1 MQPRWASMV
10 LAVLFLA
17 SAFPFMTSIG
27 DVDRVSIPHVLAPEP
42 SHAGTVFD
50 YILYLDSARTGAD
63 GDGHLTTVEPEG
75 SDSEEA
81 DAADDE
87 GLEFRTD
94 ELDASITIH
103 GEWQSSSNRYGIES
117 YIFLRHRGSNSTAD
131 YQFSL
136 QIEGDSGATEIG
148 VATQDVEGCPAWQT
162 NCGYSTY
169 PIRLKFDAGVSEVVI
184 PAGSRLLLRISAD
197 TTCEGGGGGSIP
209 SLPADCSAQV
219 AWGDIDSS
227 TEYSKMEIRTH
238 ALETSSISLY
248 RDDSTH
254 RYKEE
259 VSEVYPNDDIEYRKL
274 FLSLDIRSAF
284 GVVDL
289 RRVELSLYNPDA
301 GKDLIPSEHRIIDLD
316 NLASQGR
323 SLVYEFNWTYGSNED
338 VGYYTLTA
346 LIRDQRD
353 HQVTIQRTYSD
364 SSVDHPLTITEHGVR
379 SSMTNSSSDL
389 IYIPPGSFT
398 SFGVRLRHVG
408 DLSLTQTVRVN
419 LISVFGSDWTVSV
432 PADEIT
438 LDSAHSSVT
447 REVTL
452 TTPDDLATMP
462 SDQTFRLRFD
472 IYVDDSKVDETWGN
486 WSMQKVDVHAAP
498 VVTLYHDAEFTQP
511 FYNSTRSAEDNQ
523 LANPLPI
530 EAGNTST
537 IHMRVFNAGY
547 DSDPFKIGQIQKP
560 SWANLEF
567 FDSEAGAELP
577 ADDSAIGYSIR
588 ELGRFEAIDIRI
600 RIEALSVES
609 NVLIDDLGFTVS
621 NADNL
626 SYESSIGLQ
635 LQRTYGMFATVV
647 WDNDGDSSLG
657 NVTGI
662 TAGDS
667 SSVAEF
673 RIRATSVRTDDVDI
687 NWNFI
692 RVEDIA
698 ANRNGGDDLTQWDFE
713 YLDATMSDPFD
724 FPLTLSSGSSEE
736 FVVRMRPDS
745 LASAG
750 EHIVVLRFE
759 QADDSTR
766 EFELQVIVDV
776 AIGMPQVR
784 LIQGTANVEV
794 MSGQAMDYEFEIRN
808 DGNAMVIF
816 EVEVEDI
823 PIGWN
828 VEVSPTYIPLDP
840 SEGQA
845 VSISVATAECTRAG
859 VTEQLKIVA
868 KPTISIL
875 GDTTTSY
882 NRSQAYEE
890 ILEIKTMSPTGTD
903 GLRCE
908 LVNPRAETM
917 IFIGAGLLVLVA
929 SVARRGRRP
938 VSPTVVE
945 APVETAVETAAE
957 SEVIDFDQIEASISE
972 IEDFEDLDG

>member
-1 MQPRWASMV
+1 MV
-10 LAVLFLA
+10 LVVLLLT
-17 SAFPFMTSIG
+17 SVFPFVTHLD
-27 DVDRVSIPHVLAPEP
+27 DVDSFSPTHILAPEP
-42 SHAGTVFD
+42 AHASTIFD
-50 YILYLDSARTGAD
+50 YILYLDSPRTGAD

-81 DAADDE
+81 DAAEEE

-94 ELDASITIH
+94 ELDAPLTMH

-131 YQFSL
+131 YLFSL
-136 QIEGDSGATEIG
+136 QIEDDGGATEIG

-169 PIRLKFDAGVSEVVI
+169 PIRLKFDAGISEVVI
-184 PAGSRLLLRISAD
+184 PAGSRLLLRVSAD

-209 SLPADCSAQV
+209 SLPADCTAQV
-219 AWGDIDSS
+219 AWGDIDGS
-227 TEYSKMEIRTH
+227 TEYSKMGVRTH

-248 RDDSTH
+248 RDDSFY
-254 RYKEE
+254 RYKEQ
-259 VSEVYPNDDIEYRKL
+259 VSQVYPNDDLEYRKL

-284 GVVDL
+284 GVADL
-289 RRVELSLYNPDA
+289 RRVEISLYNAEA
-301 GKDLIPSEHRIIDLD
+301 GKDLIPSEHRIVDLD
-316 NLASQGR
+316 TLASQGR
-323 SLVYEFNWTYGSNED
+323 SLIYEFNWTYGSNED

-353 HQVTIQRTYSD
+353 HQVTIQRTYSN
-364 SSVDHPLTITEHGVR
+364 SAVDHPLTVTEHGVR
-379 SSMTNSSSDL
+379 ASMTNTSTD
-389 IYIPPGSFT
+389 IIHIPPGSFT

-408 DLSLTQTVRVN
+408 DLSLTQTVRVEA
-419 LISVFGSDWTVSV
+419 LTQFGSDWTVSV

-438 LDSAHSSVT
+438 LDSSQSSVT

-452 TTPDDLATMP
+452 TTPDDLGTMP
-462 SDQTFRLRFD
+462 ADGKFRLRFD
-472 IYVDDSKVDETWGN
+472 VYVDDSKVDEVWGN
-486 WSMQKVDVHAAP
+486 WTMQKVDVHAAP

-511 FYNSTRSAEDNQ
+511 FYNSTRPDEDNL

-537 IHMRVFNAGY
+537 IHMRIFNAGY

-567 FDSEAGAELP
+567 FDSEAGSELP
-577 ADDSAIGYSIR
+577 ADDSSIGYSVR
-588 ELGRFEAIDIRI
+588 ELGRFESIEIRI

-626 SYESSIGLQ
+626 TYESLIGLQ
-635 LQRTYGMFATVV
+635 LQRTYGMFATVE
-647 WDNDGDSSLG
+647 WDNDADSPVG

-673 RIRATSVRTDDVDI
+673 RIRATSVRTDDLDVD
-687 NWNFI
+687 WNFI
-692 RVEDIA
+692 RIEDIA
-698 ANRNGGDDLTQWDFE
+698 ANRDGDDDLTQWDFE
-713 YLDATMSDPFD
+713 YLDASMSEPFD
-724 FPLTLSSGSSEE
+724 FPLRLSSGSSEE
-736 FVVRMRPDS
+736 FAVRMRPDS
-745 LASAG
+745 LARAG
-750 EHIVVLRFE
+750 EHNVVLRFE
-759 QADDSTR
+759 QADDPTR
-766 EFELQVIVDV
+766 EFELQVVVDV

-794 MSGQAMDYEFEIRN
+794 MSGQGMDYEFEIRN

-823 PIGWN
+823 PIGWG

-840 SEGQA
+840 SEGQT
-845 VSISVATAECTRAG
+845 VSISVSTAECTRAG
-859 VTEQLKIVA
+859 VTEQLTIVA

-875 GDTTTSY
+875 GETTTSY

-890 ILEIKTMSPTGTD
+890 ILEIKTTSPTGTD

-908 LVNPRAETM
+908 IINPRAETL
-917 IFIGAGLLVLVA
+917 IFIGLGLLVLVA
-929 SVARRGRRP
+929 SVARRGRGP
-938 VSPTVVE
+938 AAS
-945 APVETAVETAAE
+945 AAVETVVD
-957 SEVIDFDQIEASISE
+957 SEDTDFDQIEASIDE
-972 IEDFEDLDG
+972 IEDL